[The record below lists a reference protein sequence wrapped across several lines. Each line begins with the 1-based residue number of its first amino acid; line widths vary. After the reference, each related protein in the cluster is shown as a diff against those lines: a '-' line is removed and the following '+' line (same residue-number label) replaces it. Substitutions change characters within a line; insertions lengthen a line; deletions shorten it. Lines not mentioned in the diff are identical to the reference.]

1 MRRQMPDLDERIARG
16 DLGAVFDWLK
26 ANIWEAASRYTTD
39 ELVRRASGEPLNPA
53 HFKAHL
59 ERRYL
64 A

>member
-1 MRRQMPDLDERIARG
+1 
-16 DLGAVFDWLK
+16 VFDWLK
-26 ANIWEAASRYTTD
+26 VNIWEAASRYDTHD
-39 ELVRRASGEPLNPA
+39 LVQRASGEALDPA